1 MRAIVQ
7 RVSSAAVG
15 VNERLVS
22 QIGNG
27 LVVLVGVHRE
37 DTPEDA
43 SKLANRIAGMR
54 IFPDDQGKM
63 NLAIGDASGSV
74 LAVSNFT
81 VYGDASQRRPSFALS
96 ANYEVGM
103 ELFDRFVQELRQLD
117 VPVETGEFG
126 AEMRVAICNEGP
138 VTLVVDTR

>member
-1 MRAIVQ
+1 MRAIVL

-15 VNERLVS
+15 VDERLVS

-27 LVVLVGVHRE
+27 LVVLVGVHR
-37 DTPEDA
+37 DDSLEDA
-43 SKLANRIAGMR
+43 KKLANRIAGMR

-63 NLAIGDASGSV
+63 NVALAEASGSV

-96 ANYEVGM
+96 ASYELGM
-103 ELFDRFVQELRQLD
+103 ELFDRFVQELRQLE